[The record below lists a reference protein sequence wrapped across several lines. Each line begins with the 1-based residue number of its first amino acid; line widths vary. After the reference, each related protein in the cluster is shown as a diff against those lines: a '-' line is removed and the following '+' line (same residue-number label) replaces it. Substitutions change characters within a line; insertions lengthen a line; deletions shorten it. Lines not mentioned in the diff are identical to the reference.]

1 MAQYMNSNFELAG
14 PLAGLFGGIQQ
25 GQQEESTRLQNVYQ
39 DLLNQQKGV
48 ELPAKAAQAQL
59 DEALATGKLE
69 GGYAPEAV
77 KAAVGEKAVQ
87 AQEFDLQKG
96 MNNIELARTALD
108 AGVAPEQLM
117 TQYGIDPDSAV
128 GKAFTKDPHK
138 TLDTLYD
145 NMVKRRANTVKQAQT
160 MQQLEQ
166 KGENV
171 LDQIAARAKTSG
183 GGAGDK
189 YKYNRV
195 AIEQRALAGDVDA
208 QRQVNLWAAQKAQS
222 QAGGI
227 AIVQRPDGSLG
238 LGQKG
243 DTLKLPFPDVG
254 VGQQAGT
261 APQPTGTRPPLSS
274 FNK

>member
-1 MAQYMNSNFELAG
+1 MAQYMTSNFELAG

-25 GQQEESTRLQNVYQ
+25 GQQEESTRLQNIYQ

-69 GGYAPEAV
+69 GGYAPAAV

-108 AGVAPEQLM
+108 AGVSPEEVAARFNVGLD
-117 TQYGIDPDSAV
+117 TPF
-128 GKAFTKDPHK
+128 GKAYLKDPYG
-138 TLDTLYD
+138 TLDTVYN
-145 NMVKRRANTVKQAQT
+145 NMVKRRANTVKQAQN

-171 LDQIAARAKTSG
+171 LEQIAARGKTG
-183 GGAGDK
+183 GGASRPLSMTQ
-189 YKYNRV
+189 YEAQLR
-195 AIEQRALAGDVDA
+195 QRAGQGDA
-208 QRQVNLWAAQKAQS
+208 QAIQELQALEASRLQRATAGIEARNAPIMNLLQGRTGGAA
-222 QAGGI
+222 
-227 AIVQRPDGSLG
+227 P
-238 LGQKG
+238 
-243 DTLKLPFPDVG
+243 
-254 VGQQAGT
+254 
-261 APQPTGTRPPLSS
+261 APQAKGGVIKLD
-274 FNK
+274 

>member
-25 GQQEESTRLQNVYQ
+25 GQQEEASRLQNIYQ
-39 DLLNQQKGV
+39 DLINQQKGV

-69 GGYAPEAV
+69 GGYAPAAV

-108 AGVAPEQLM
+108 AGVPPEQLI

-183 GGAGDK
+183 GGAGK
-189 YKYNRV
+189 PLSMTQYEAQLR
-195 AIEQRALAGDVDA
+195 QRAGQGDA
-208 QRQVNLWAAQKAQS
+208 QAAQELQALEASRLQRATAGIEARNAPIMNLLQGRTGGAAS
-222 QAGGI
+222 QAKGGVI
-227 AIVQRPDGSLG
+227 
-238 LGQKG
+238 
-243 DTLKLPFPDVG
+243 KLD
-254 VGQQAGT
+254 
-261 APQPTGTRPPLSS
+261 
-274 FNK
+274 